1 MKAQETNLLKFLR
14 TPAQYIIPVYQRTY
28 SWEIS
33 QCQQLWRDILRAGKD
48 IHASGHFMGS
58 VVYIAKGIYSTSSV
72 PQLLVIDGQ
81 QRLTTLALLLA
92 ALGRVLGDG
101 DTDIGITP
109 KKLASYYLF
118 NDLESDDLRY
128 KLLLTRSDKETL
140 THLLEG
146 KEPPEKPSHRIL
158 ENFRLFEDLL
168 RRSPSDWEAVW
179 EGIQKLMIVDISLD
193 RDHDNPQLI
202 FESLNA
208 TGLKLSQADLIRNYI
223 LMGLEPQEQKRL
235 YEDYWFPM
243 EREFGHA
250 EYAER
255 FDGFMRD
262 YLTVKTGRISNLRDV
277 YADFKAL
284 VKAKEDT
291 RSLAD
296 VVADVYRFSRYY
308 VRIAL
313 HKDPDPNL
321 NCHFTDIN
329 TLRMEVAYPFLVEVY
344 QDYEDHVIT
353 RDEFT
358 KILSLVESY
367 VFRRAI
373 CGIPTNSLNKTFAGL
388 SREVRKD
395 DYVDSFQ
402 AALLV
407 KDSYRRFPRNDEF
420 MREFVVK
427 DVYNFRS
434 RNYYLTKLENDGRK
448 EPASVDSYTI
458 EHILPQNP
466 HLRPEWQAA
475 LGADWKGIQS
485 RLLHT
490 LGNLTLT
497 GYNSEYSDR
506 PFPQKRDMEGG
517 FAHSP
522 LLLNK
527 GLGQLDT
534 WGETEITQRADSL
547 SQKAVTVWP
556 CPALS
561 PDALARC
568 QPTLLADD
576 ATPYT
581 LADHAEYLQGDIL
594 ALFQEFRKRVLNL
607 DSSVREE
614 VKKLY
619 IAYKNT
625 TNFVDVIPQ
634 KRRLRLSLNMRF
646 EEIDDPKGLCRDITD
661 IGRWGNGDVD
671 TGITSMDQMEDVMAL
686 VRQAFD
692 KHMEDAD

>member
-28 SWEIS
+28 SWEIG

-48 IHASGHFMGS
+48 IHASGHFIGS

-140 THLLEG
+140 THLLDG

-168 RRSPSDWEAVW
+168 RRSPGEWEAVW

-235 YEDYWFPM
+235 YENYWFPM

-284 VKAKEDT
+284 VKTTEDT
-291 RSLAD
+291 RPLAD

-313 HKDPDPNL
+313 HKDPDPVL
-321 NCHFTDIN
+321 NHHLADIN

-358 KILSLVESY
+358 EILSLVESY

-395 DYVDSFQ
+395 DYVNSFQ

-407 KDSYRRFPRNDEF
+407 KDSYRRFPRDDEF

-434 RNYYLTKLENDGRK
+434 RNYYLAKLENHGRK
-448 EPASVDSYTI
+448 EPAPVDSYTI

-506 PFPQKRDMEGG
+506 PFLQKRDMEGG
-517 FAHSP
+517 FAQSP

-527 GLGQLDT
+527 GLRQLDT

-561 PDALARC
+561 PDALARY

-594 ALFQEFRKRVLNL
+594 VLFQEFRKRVLNL

-671 TGITSMDQMEDVMAL
+671 TGITSLDQMEDVMAL

-692 KHMEDAD
+692 KHLEGAD